1 MPLGKKRQLK
11 LLILVLQNQNS
22 LFRQKKLLLVL
33 KILLTKRTIL
43 FNILAMLFDEYV
55 VFTYAETMLKNVGFL
70 YRNQGW

>member
-43 FNILAMLFDEYV
+43 FNILARLFDEYV